1 MHITHPSS
9 HHEADACGAHPVC
22 STMRR
27 PSRAQHTQC
36 PSRTAPPLA
45 DAWRRVHVP
54 RTETGRKFGHM
65 GCRASLGKSE
75 SRPDCARR
83 APRRRRRKIPC
94 FQAVGRGQLGKF
106 SSGPRPTG
114 AGGRLRRSGALRAP
128 GPLANRC
135 ATSRGRMYVCADVVP
150 NRPPRSGYNLLEL
163 RGGLETAFHSN

>member
-1 MHITHPSS
+1 MYFLYESVKLQADHKPDMHITHPSS

-54 RTETGRKFGHM
+54 RTETSYMACRSRAGRVQVACEGRKFGHM

-83 APRRRRRKIPC
+83 APRRRRAR
-94 FQAVGRGQLGKF
+94 AVGAEKFLVFKLLG
-106 SSGPRPTG
+106 G
-114 AGGRLRRSGALRAP
+114 ASVENFLPGRALRARAGAYGAAAP
-128 GPLANRC
+128 YGR
-135 ATSRGRMYVCADVVP
+135 RG
-150 NRPPRSGYNLLEL
+150 
-163 RGGLETAFHSN
+163 H